1 MMVKTRGS
9 FLLQL
14 AFKNLTRYKR
24 RTAIT
29 ATAIGF
35 GVAIFVAMASML
47 DGFEAESN
55 RNLARYELGS
65 AAVAHPEYWD
75 DREQYPLDLVV
86 EDADAVLEAFDRA
99 GITAAPRL
107 AFQGELVVHYDPFPE
122 DGSLHLAFYGIDP
135 VRDPMVFD
143 LADGVVE
150 GEFLGENEYGLLIGR
165 WLADRLGAEIGFPV
179 TVLARTRDGFRQIID
194 LEIAGIF
201 EIPNPVV
208 DRGAAFLPISTAERY
223 LEMRGA
229 VTTVHL
235 ALGESVPGTA
245 DLELARHALSQAP
258 VAEDQPLAA
267 QGQQPVVLSFAD
279 MTRKFAEAME
289 MEKAGNNVVLFL
301 LAVIA
306 VVGIS
311 NTMLM
316 SVLERER
323 EVGMMRAVGV
333 RNAEIRKV
341 FMYEAAGIGLLGSLV
356 GITLSIGL
364 VAFMVHVGIDYSA
377 MIEDIEMGYRTGTVL
392 YGVWNPATMA
402 VATAFAVVVAGV
414 TSFLP
419 TRRIL
424 RRPVAAMSI
433 TLLFALVE
441 GIKEDVRHNAWNYES
456 GEVRLRNSQFDR
468 YEYLNPVHYVLP
480 NYEAVLQELESMPE
494 VAALSPRINV
504 NCAAFRGERRIFAR
518 GIAVDLER
526 EG

>member
-1 MMVKTRGS
+1 MANTRRL

-14 AFKNLTRYKR
+14 AVKNLTRYKR

-35 GVAIFVAMASML
+35 GVAMFVAMASML

-75 DREQYPLDLVV
+75 DREQYPLDLVL
-86 EDADAVLEAFDRA
+86 EDADSVLAAFDRA
-99 GITAAPRL
+99 GIAAAPRV
-107 AFQGELVVHYDPFPE
+107 AFQGELVIHYDPFPE
-122 DGSLHLAFYGIDP
+122 DGSLHMVFYGVDP
-135 VRDPMVFD
+135 VRDPQVFD
-143 LADGVVE
+143 LAGGIVE

-179 TVLARTRDGFRQIID
+179 TVLTRTRDGFHQIID

-201 EIPNPVV
+201 ETPNPVV
-208 DRGAAFLPISTAERY
+208 DRGAAFLTLSTAELY

-229 VTTVHL
+229 VTSIHL
-235 ALGESVPGTA
+235 DLDEGVPGTA
-245 DLELARHALSQAP
+245 DLEPARAALETALDTALESEPSRRDA
-258 VAEDQPLAA
+258 
-267 QGQQPVVLSFAD
+267 PVVLSFAD
-279 MTRKFAEAME
+279 MTREFAEAME
-289 MEKAGNNVVLFL
+289 MEQAGNNLVLFL

-341 FMYEAAGIGLLGSLV
+341 FMYEAAGIGLIGALV
-356 GITLSIGL
+356 GIVLSIGM
-364 VAFMVHVGIDYSA
+364 VGFMVHVGIDYSA

-392 YGVWNPATMA
+392 YGVWNPGTMV
-402 VATAFAVVVAGV
+402 VATIFAVVVAGV

-424 RRPVAAMSI
+424 RRPVS
-433 TLLFALVE
+433 
-441 GIKEDVRHNAWNYES
+441 ES
-456 GEVRLRNSQFDR
+456 LRRS
-468 YEYLNPVHYVLP
+468 
-480 NYEAVLQELESMPE
+480 
-494 VAALSPRINV
+494 
-504 NCAAFRGERRIFAR
+504 
-518 GIAVDLER
+518 
-526 EG
+526 

>member
-1 MMVKTRGS
+1 MANTRGL

-14 AFKNLTRYKR
+14 AFKNLARYKR

-35 GVAIFVAMASML
+35 GVAMFVAMASML

-65 AAVAHPEYWD
+65 AAVAHPQYWD
-75 DREQYPLDLVV
+75 DRDQFPLDLVL
-86 EDADAVLEAFDRA
+86 EDADAILAAYDHA
-99 GITAAPRL
+99 GIAAAPRV
-107 AFQGELVVHYDPFPE
+107 AFQGELVIHYDPFPE

-135 VRDPMVFD
+135 VHDAQVFD
-143 LADGVVE
+143 LADAVVE

-179 TVLARTRDGFRQIID
+179 TVLARTRDGFHQIID

-201 EIPNPVV
+201 ETPNPVV
-208 DRGAAFLPISTAERY
+208 DRGAAFLRISTAEQY

-229 VTTVHL
+229 VTSIHL
-235 ALGESVPGTA
+235 NLAEGVPGTA
-245 DLELARHALSQAP
+245 DLEPARRVLESAQDTAVEQGLPVGDAHASEEQQA
-258 VAEDQPLAA
+258 
-267 QGQQPVVLSFAD
+267 VVLSFAD
-279 MTRKFAEAME
+279 MTREIAEAME
-289 MEKAGNNVVLFL
+289 MEKAGNNLVLFL

-341 FMYEAAGIGLLGSLV
+341 FMYEAAGIGLIGSLV
-356 GITLSIGL
+356 GIALSIGM
-364 VAFMVHVGIDYSA
+364 VAFMVHVGIDYGA

-402 VATAFAVVVAGV
+402 VATAFAVVVAAV

-424 RRPVAAMSI
+424 RRPVS
-433 TLLFALVE
+433 
-441 GIKEDVRHNAWNYES
+441 ES
-456 GEVRLRNSQFDR
+456 LRRS
-468 YEYLNPVHYVLP
+468 
-480 NYEAVLQELESMPE
+480 
-494 VAALSPRINV
+494 
-504 NCAAFRGERRIFAR
+504 
-518 GIAVDLER
+518 
-526 EG
+526 

>member
-1 MMVKTRGS
+1 MPRTRGT

-14 AFKNLTRYKR
+14 AVKNLTRYKR

-86 EDADAVLEAFDRA
+86 ENAEAVLEAFDRA
-99 GITAAPRL
+99 SIAAAPRV

-135 VRDPMVFD
+135 VRDVTVFD
-143 LADGVVE
+143 LADGIVE

-179 TVLARTRDGFRQIID
+179 TVLARTRDGFHQIID

-201 EIPNPVV
+201 ETPNPVV
-208 DRGAAFLPISTAERY
+208 DRGAVFLPISTAELY

-229 VTTVHL
+229 VTSLHL

-245 DLELARHALSQAP
+245 DLEPARQALSQALP
-258 VAEDQPLAA
+258 QAGGAEEESQARGEEEQP
-267 QGQQPVVLSFAD
+267 PVVLSFAD
-279 MTRKFAEAME
+279 MTRELAEAME
-289 MEKAGNNVVLFL
+289 VEKASNNVVLFL

-341 FMYEAAGIGLLGSLV
+341 FMFEAAGIGLIGSLI
-356 GITLSIGL
+356 GITFSIGL
-364 VAFMVHVGIDYSA
+364 VAFMVHVGIDYGA
-377 MIEDIEMGYRTGTVL
+377 MIEDIDMGYRTGTVL
-392 YGVWNPATMA
+392 YGVWNPATMVA
-402 VATAFAVVVAGV
+402 ATAFAVVVAGV

-419 TRRIL
+419 TSRIL
-424 RRPVAAMSI
+424 RRPVS
-433 TLLFALVE
+433 
-441 GIKEDVRHNAWNYES
+441 ES
-456 GEVRLRNSQFDR
+456 LRRS
-468 YEYLNPVHYVLP
+468 
-480 NYEAVLQELESMPE
+480 
-494 VAALSPRINV
+494 
-504 NCAAFRGERRIFAR
+504 
-518 GIAVDLER
+518 
-526 EG
+526 

>member
-1 MMVKTRGS
+1 MVKTRGT
-9 FLLQL
+9 FLLHL
-14 AFKNLTRYKR
+14 AVKNLTRYKR

-75 DREQYPLDLVV
+75 EREQYPLDLVL
-86 EDADAVLEAFDRA
+86 EDADSVLAAFDRA
-99 GITAAPRL
+99 DIAAAPRV
-107 AFQGELVVHYDPFPE
+107 AFQGELVIHYDPFPE
-122 DGSLHLAFYGIDP
+122 DGSLHLAFYGVDP
-135 VRDPMVFD
+135 ARDAKVFD
-143 LADGVVE
+143 LAGAIVE

-179 TVLARTRDGFRQIID
+179 TVLARTRDGFHQIID
-194 LEIAGIF
+194 LEVSGIF
-201 EIPNPVV
+201 ETPNPVV
-208 DRGAAFLPISTAERY
+208 DRGAAFLHISTAELY

-229 VTTVHL
+229 VTSIHL
-235 ALGESVPGTA
+235 GLGEGVPGTA
-245 DLELARHALSQAP
+245 DLEPARAALDTALETALHTRPEQEPARQ
-258 VAEDQPLAA
+258 DAA
-267 QGQQPVVLSFAD
+267 VVLSFAD
-279 MTRKFAEAME
+279 MTREFAEAME
-289 MEKAGNNVVLFL
+289 MEQAGNNLVLFL

-333 RNAEIRKV
+333 RNAEIRRV

-356 GITLSIGL
+356 GIAFSIGM

-392 YGVWNPATMA
+392 YGVWNPGTMVA
-402 VATAFAVVVAGV
+402 ATAFAVLVAGV

-424 RRPVAAMSI
+424 RRRVS
-433 TLLFALVE
+433 
-441 GIKEDVRHNAWNYES
+441 ES
-456 GEVRLRNSQFDR
+456 LRR
-468 YEYLNPVHYVLP
+468 
-480 NYEAVLQELESMPE
+480 
-494 VAALSPRINV
+494 
-504 NCAAFRGERRIFAR
+504 
-518 GIAVDLER
+518 
-526 EG
+526 

>member
-1 MMVKTRGS
+1 MANTRRL

-14 AFKNLTRYKR
+14 AVKNLTRYKR

-35 GVAIFVAMASML
+35 GVAMFVAMASML

-75 DREQYPLDLVV
+75 DREQFPLDLVL
-86 EDADAVLEAFDRA
+86 EDADSVLAAFDRA
-99 GITAAPRL
+99 GIAAAPRV
-107 AFQGELVVHYDPFPE
+107 AFQGELVIHYDPFPE
-122 DGSLHLAFYGIDP
+122 DGSLHLAFYGVDP
-135 VRDPMVFD
+135 VRDPQVFD
-143 LADGVVE
+143 LAGGIVE

-179 TVLARTRDGFRQIID
+179 TVLTRTRDGFHQIID

-201 EIPNPVV
+201 ETPNPVV
-208 DRGAAFLPISTAERY
+208 DRGAAFLTLSTAELY

-229 VTTVHL
+229 VTSIHIG
-235 ALGESVPGTA
+235 LGEGVPGTA
-245 DLELARHALSQAP
+245 NLEPARTALETALYTGVDTGPEQEPARQ
-258 VAEDQPLAA
+258 DAA
-267 QGQQPVVLSFAD
+267 VVLSFAD
-279 MTRKFAEAME
+279 MTREIAEAME
-289 MEKAGNNVVLFL
+289 MEKAGNNLVLFL

-341 FMYEAAGIGLLGSLV
+341 FMYEAAGIGLIGALV
-356 GITLSIGL
+356 GIVLSIGM
-364 VAFMVHVGIDYSA
+364 VGFMVHVGIDYSA

-392 YGVWNPATMA
+392 YGVWNPGTMV
-402 VATAFAVVVAGV
+402 VATIFAVVVAGV

-424 RRPVAAMSI
+424 RRPVS
-433 TLLFALVE
+433 
-441 GIKEDVRHNAWNYES
+441 ES
-456 GEVRLRNSQFDR
+456 LRRS
-468 YEYLNPVHYVLP
+468 
-480 NYEAVLQELESMPE
+480 
-494 VAALSPRINV
+494 
-504 NCAAFRGERRIFAR
+504 
-518 GIAVDLER
+518 
-526 EG
+526 

>member
-1 MMVKTRGS
+1 MANTRRL

-14 AFKNLTRYKR
+14 AVKNLTRYKR

-35 GVAIFVAMASML
+35 GVAMFVAMASML

-75 DREQYPLDLVV
+75 DREQYPLDLVL
-86 EDADAVLEAFDRA
+86 DAADSVLAAFDRA
-99 GITAAPRL
+99 GIAAAPRV
-107 AFQGELVVHYDPFPE
+107 AFQGELVIHYDPFPE
-122 DGSLHLAFYGIDP
+122 DGSLHMVFYGVDP
-135 VRDPMVFD
+135 VRDPQVFD
-143 LADGVVE
+143 LAGGIVE

-179 TVLARTRDGFRQIID
+179 TVLTRTRDGFHQIID

-201 EIPNPVV
+201 ETPNPVV
-208 DRGAAFLPISTAERY
+208 DRGAAFLTLSTAELY

-229 VTTVHL
+229 VTSIHL
-235 ALGESVPGTA
+235 GLDEGVPGTA
-245 DLELARHALSQAP
+245 DLEPARAALETALDTALESEPSRRDA
-258 VAEDQPLAA
+258 
-267 QGQQPVVLSFAD
+267 PVVLSFAD
-279 MTRKFAEAME
+279 MTREFAEAME
-289 MEKAGNNVVLFL
+289 MEQAGNNLVLFL

-341 FMYEAAGIGLLGSLV
+341 FMYEAAGIGLIGALV
-356 GITLSIGL
+356 GIVLSIGM
-364 VAFMVHVGIDYSA
+364 VGFMVHVGIDYSA

-392 YGVWNPATMA
+392 YGVWNPGTMV
-402 VATAFAVVVAGV
+402 VATIFAVVVAGV

-424 RRPVAAMSI
+424 RRPVS
-433 TLLFALVE
+433 
-441 GIKEDVRHNAWNYES
+441 ES
-456 GEVRLRNSQFDR
+456 LRRS
-468 YEYLNPVHYVLP
+468 
-480 NYEAVLQELESMPE
+480 
-494 VAALSPRINV
+494 
-504 NCAAFRGERRIFAR
+504 
-518 GIAVDLER
+518 
-526 EG
+526 

>member
-1 MMVKTRGS
+1 MANTRRS

-35 GVAIFVAMASML
+35 GVALFVAMASML

-75 DREQYPLDLVV
+75 EREQYPLDLLL
-86 EDADAVLEAFDRA
+86 EDADSILEAYDRA
-99 GITAAPRL
+99 GIAAAPRV
-107 AFQGELVVHYDPFPE
+107 AFQGELVIHYDPFPE
-122 DGSLHLAFYGIDP
+122 DGSLQMVFYGVDP
-135 VRDPMVFD
+135 VRDPQVFD
-143 LADGVVE
+143 LADGIVE

-179 TVLARTRDGFRQIID
+179 TVLARTRDGFHQIID
-194 LEIAGIF
+194 LEIVGIF
-201 EIPNPVV
+201 ETPNPVI
-208 DRGAAFLPISTAERY
+208 DRGAAFLTLSTVELY

-229 VTTVHL
+229 VTSIHL
-235 ALGESVPGTA
+235 DLDKGVPGTA
-245 DLELARHALSQAP
+245 DLEPARTALETALYTGVDTGTALEPSRQ
-258 VAEDQPLAA
+258 EAA
-267 QGQQPVVLSFAD
+267 VVLSFAD
-279 MTRKFAEAME
+279 MTREFAEAME
-289 MEKAGNNVVLFL
+289 MEQAGNNVVLFL

-341 FMYEAAGIGLLGSLV
+341 FMYEAAGIGLIGAFV
-356 GITLSIGL
+356 GIVLSIGM

-377 MIEDIEMGYRTGTVL
+377 MMEDIEMGYRTGTVL
-392 YGVWNPATMA
+392 YGVWNPGTMV
-402 VATAFAVVVAGV
+402 VATVFAVVVAGV

-424 RRPVAAMSI
+424 RRPVS
-433 TLLFALVE
+433 
-441 GIKEDVRHNAWNYES
+441 ES
-456 GEVRLRNSQFDR
+456 LRRS
-468 YEYLNPVHYVLP
+468 
-480 NYEAVLQELESMPE
+480 
-494 VAALSPRINV
+494 
-504 NCAAFRGERRIFAR
+504 
-518 GIAVDLER
+518 
-526 EG
+526 